1 MVIQT
6 DDEFLSYIYK
16 FSSEITDLLH
26 TNITG
31 IHSIFKES
39 SRLISDLPLP
49 MDPVIEKFL
58 NPSEPKV
65 TASFGGVAKEES
77 KNEQSMTMTM
87 LMNRP
92 AEVVDR
98 AIQGGWGKSLNQ
110 PRQTQ

>member
-1 MVIQT
+1 MHFTTRMDVQEVLFIEEINFLVQTMVIQT

-49 MDPVIEKFL
+49 MDPVIE
-58 NPSEPKV
+58 
-65 TASFGGVAKEES
+65 
-77 KNEQSMTMTM
+77 
-87 LMNRP
+87 
-92 AEVVDR
+92 
-98 AIQGGWGKSLNQ
+98 
-110 PRQTQ
+110 